1 MASASTSTTTPESP
15 GEAIESAEEGKGRR
29 TLLQRL
35 FPKDTSSA
43 SVKKLVELARPEKK
57 SLTLAVGLVSPVPL
71 PSRSLAS
78 LLVGDGFRSSC

>member
-1 MASASTSTTTPESP
+1 
-15 GEAIESAEEGKGRR
+15 
-29 TLLQRL
+29 LLQRL

-57 SLTLAVGLVSPVPL
+57 SLTLAVGLVSPV
-71 PSRSLAS
+71 SLAS